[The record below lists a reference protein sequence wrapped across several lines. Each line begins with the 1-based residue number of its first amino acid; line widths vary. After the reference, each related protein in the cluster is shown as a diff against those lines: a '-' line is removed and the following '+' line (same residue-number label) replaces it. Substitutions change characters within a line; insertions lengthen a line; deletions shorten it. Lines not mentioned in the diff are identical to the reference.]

1 MSKRILKYNEWLT
14 QNLFWVVIISWGSIG
29 VIIGLLGF
37 GIWNGNEQRA
47 EIKDNQ
53 YKMLTNDSVAE
64 GQRQV
69 ISDSVNIKWEKSY
82 SELPLA

>member
-29 VIIGLLGF
+29 VIIGLLTF

-53 YKMLTNDSVAE
+53 YKMLTNDSLAE
-64 GQRQV
+64 VQRQV

-82 SELPLA
+82 NKINK

>member
-14 QNLFWVVIISWGSIG
+14 RNLFWVVIISWGSIG
-29 VIIGLLGF
+29 IVICLLSF

-64 GQRQV
+64 VQRQV

-82 SELPLA
+82 NKINK